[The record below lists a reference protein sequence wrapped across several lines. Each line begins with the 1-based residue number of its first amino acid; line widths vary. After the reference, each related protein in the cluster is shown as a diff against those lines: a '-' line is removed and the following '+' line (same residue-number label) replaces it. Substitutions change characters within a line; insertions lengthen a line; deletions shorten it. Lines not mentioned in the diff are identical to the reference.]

1 MPADPAEGV
10 SPAALRHAMAQFAA
24 GVTIVTTRWQGIA
37 HAMTATAFCSVSLE
51 PPLVLVCVSHS
62 SRFHRAVTAS
72 GQWAA
77 SVLAGNQEPL
87 ARHFAH
93 RGRDLLTQFDRV
105 PFRPSPAT
113 GSPLI
118 LGALTWLDCRTY
130 AMHDGGDHTIV
141 VGEVLQTA
149 EIGPGGESLTYFR
162 SRYGPLS

>member
-24 GVTIVTTRWQGIA
+24 GVTVVTTRWQGIA

-51 PPLVLVCVSHS
+51 PPLVLVCVGHS
-62 SRFHRAVTAS
+62 SRFHAAVTGS

-77 SVLAGNQEPL
+77 SVLAADQDQI

-93 RGRDLLTQFDRV
+93 RGRDLLTQFDSV
-105 PFRPSPAT
+105 PSRPAPVT
-113 GSPLI
+113 GSPLV

-130 AMHDGGDHTIV
+130 ATHHGGDHTIV

-149 EIGPGGESLTYFR
+149 EIGPRAEPLTYFR
-162 SRYGPLS
+162 SRYAGLR